1 MRRSRFTEKNWL
13 GACVPQTAL
22 THALI
27 AAFLL
32 TAVTTIAQA
41 SEATLFQNARIFDG
55 EADQLSAPMDLL
67 VEDGVITHIGSDT
80 PAPESAR
87 VIDVQGKTLMPGMIN
102 AHAHVML
109 QLPLMKAIAADEYAF
124 AYTAVV
130 AARSLLDNGFTT
142 IRDMSGD
149 TFSLKA
155 AIDQGLLPGPRIY
168 PSGPMISQ
176 TSGHGDHRT
185 PGQPSRL
192 LVQSS
197 RSPFELAGMTI
208 VADGVPEVLQAAREN
223 LRRGASQIKIA
234 VGGGISSQS
243 DPLDVTQFT
252 EDEITAAVAAAENW
266 GTYVAAHVYNSKGVQ
281 RAVKLGVKSIE
292 HANLID
298 RETMELMAD
307 NNVWLSPQ
315 VMIFE
320 AELKGFTADQ
330 QAKQKQARDGLHQLM
345 TLAAAMDYR
354 NIVFGEDIVT
364 SLAGLNQINQE
375 LVLRSRWFTPVQILR
390 QATSRAG
397 ELMALS
403 GPRNP
408 YGTVGV
414 IQVGALA
421 DILLVEGNPLEDISV
436 LANPKDNIR
445 LIMKAGQVYKNTL
458 Q

>member
-1 MRRSRFTEKNWL
+1 MSCSRFTDKNWVGICL
-13 GACVPQTAL
+13 TQTSL
-22 THALI
+22 TCALI
-27 AAFLL
+27 ATFLL

-41 SEATLFQNARIFDG
+41 SEATLFKNARIFDG
-55 EADQLSAPMDLL
+55 EADRLSAPMDLL
-67 VEDGVITHIGSDT
+67 VEDGVITHIGSG
-80 PAPESAR
+80 APVLESALI
-87 VIDVQGKTLMPGMIN
+87 IDAQGKTLMPGMIN

-109 QLPLMKAIAADEYAF
+109 QLPLVQAIAADEYAF

-149 TFSLKA
+149 VFSLKS

-176 TSGHGDHRT
+176 TSGHSDHRA

-192 LVQSS
+192 LDPTS
-197 RSPFELAGMTI
+197 RSPLELAGMTI

-243 DPLDVTQFT
+243 DPLDVTQYT
-252 EDEITAAVAAAENW
+252 EEEISAAVAAAENW
-266 GTYVAAHVYNSKGVQ
+266 GTYVAAHVYNSKGAQ

-458 Q
+458 